1 MIKSTVKAIRAHLL
15 SIEDGA
21 TTSELSQ
28 ALGVHRDSI
37 WRSLK
42 NSMPDAYIDRW
53 NRVPRGRGRS
63 KYEAVWDVVRVPPDC
78 PKPNEKVK
86 S

>member
-21 TTSELSQ
+21 TTSELSL

-53 NRVPRGRGRS
+53 NPVLRGRGRS
-63 KYEAVWDVVRVPPDC
+63 KYEAVWDVSRTPPDC
-78 PKPNEKVK
+78 PKPE
-86 S
+86 